1 MLSKI
6 NFQLER
12 DVPELTGKVLLV
24 IGGTKGLGAG
34 AVSLLAKRNPAK
46 IYITGRDE
54 AAAQR
59 VINQAQEYGSQS
71 EITFLSCDQTSLE
84 SVQQAADAFLA
95 KESRLDVLMANAG
108 IMAAPPGLTK
118 DGYEMHFGV
127 NHLAHALLIQKLF
140 PVLEETA
147 NVHGDARV
155 IMLSSLGFVLAPFSQ
170 GIVFGDLKK
179 EQDYMFL
186 GPLQRYGQSKLAN
199 MLYGR
204 ELARRYPKVTTIVIH
219 PGEVKTSLVLNLS
232 GISRY
237 VIYLG
242 TYLKDLPFSLEQF
255 LSVEQ
260 GPWNQVWAV
269 GAPKDTVAAGEI
281 YEPVG
286 VPMTA
291 YSSFR
296 LNDKLAAMLWSWT
309 EGELKKWSDSLSIE
323 SL

>member
-1 MLSKI
+1 MVHQI
-6 NFQLER
+6 DFQLER
-12 DVPELTGKVLLV
+12 DVPELSGKVLLV
-24 IGGTKGLGAG
+24 TGGTKGLGAG
-34 AVSLLAKRNPAK
+34 AVSLLAKRKPAK
-46 IYITGRDE
+46 IYITGRNK
-54 AAAQR
+54 AAAQKL
-59 VINQAQEYGSQS
+59 INQAQEDGSQS
-71 EITFLSCDQTSLE
+71 EIIFLACDQTSLA

-127 NHLAHALLIQKLF
+127 NHMAHALLIERLL

-147 NVHGDARV
+147 NSHGDARV
-155 IMLSSLGFVLAPFSQ
+155 IMMSSVGFVLAPFFQ
-170 GIVFGDLKK
+170 GIVFEDLKT

-232 GISRY
+232 GISKY
-237 VIYLG
+237 VVYLG
-242 TYLKDLPFSLEQF
+242 TYLKDLPFSLGQF

-269 GAPKDTVAAGEI
+269 GVPKDTVAAGEV

-286 VPMTA
+286 IAMTA

-296 LNDKLAAMLWSWT
+296 LNDKLAARLWSWT
-309 EGELKKWSDSLSIE
+309 EGELKKWSDS
-323 SL
+323 